1 MVIIIL
7 PVHLQ
12 DMAQLHGEILNRLSV
27 VAMPEDQLIRDLKR
41 SPADTA
47 ASVVQLE
54 LEGKV
59 IRQPGGMIAKLCQ
72 LGLHWRGLIGVEL
85 PVFELFFTNCAVW
98 LA

>member
-1 MVIIIL
+1 MTRNGSSC
-7 PVHLQ
+7 PRRLQ

-27 VAMPEDQLIRDLKR
+27 VAMPEDQLIRDLKC

-59 IRQPGGMIAKLCQ
+59 IRQPGGMIAKLC
-72 LGLHWRGLIGVEL
+72 
-85 PVFELFFTNCAVW
+85 
-98 LA
+98 